1 MSAILAKRL
10 TLLNRRGM
18 SIELMVELVKTAY
31 RVWPRTQVRYILGD
45 KVVDGRS
52 IMGIVSIGADWGDKL
67 LVEAHGLEAR
77 EVLETITAL
86 FNKRFMMDADWFP
99 VPTAR
104 AEWIDRPDSEEP
116 PIPAQPG
123 DRT

>member
-1 MSAILAKRL
+1 MNGIFTKRL

-52 IMGIVSIGADWGDKL
+52 IMGIVSIGADWEDEL
-67 LVEAHGLEAR
+67 LVESRGPEAR
-77 EVLETITAL
+77 EVMETITAL
-86 FNKRFMMDADWFP
+86 FNKRFLMDADWFP
-99 VPTAR
+99 VPTASAGIANK
-104 AEWIDRPDSEEP
+104 AEYSGLNSPFRLL
-116 PIPAQPG
+116 
-123 DRT
+123 